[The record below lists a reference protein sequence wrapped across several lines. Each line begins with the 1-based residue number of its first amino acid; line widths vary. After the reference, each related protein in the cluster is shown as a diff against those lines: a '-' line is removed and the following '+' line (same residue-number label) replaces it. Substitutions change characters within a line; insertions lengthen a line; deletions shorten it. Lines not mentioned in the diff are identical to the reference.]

1 MRGHLTIMRKTL
13 FYGIFAIMLEPIVP
27 ERCLYTFFQ
36 SNLLLVILN
45 LLFSEAVTN
54 SINSALNFNQ
64 NRSCFSRRQ
73 INNIFQEFQKSV
85 RVVRVNEN
93 KLIIESHFNR
103 VQFIV
108 EIDDEFNNGKK
119 LCFK

>member
-1 MRGHLTIMRKTL
+1 MRKTL

-54 SINSALNFNQ
+54 SINSALSFNQ
-64 NRSCFSRRQ
+64 NRSCFSRHQ